1 MAAYTSDPTGE
12 IKGGAALP
20 TAIWGMSVGTNG
32 HARWVPTWVDKKN
45 PAFGNQRTNSTD
57 IEPPLNAKK
66 TAIVRRN
73 AGQSPK
79 SNDHRPK
86 TAVNSAQ
93 AIACALYMAYNHL
106 PGI

>member
-1 MAAYTSDPTGE
+1 MAAFGPPDLV
-12 IKGGAALP
+12 AAR
-20 TAIWGMSVGTNG
+20 MSVVTNG
-32 HARWVPTWVDKKN
+32 HARRVPTGVEKKRD

-73 AGQSPK
+73 SGQSPK